1 MKKLKP
7 LYINGRLRES
17 RWHDDIVLRLGND
30 PGVSLSVRVKTPGID
45 NLEPVQLSVDFAK
58 ALGDVPEPYE
68 LLLTSAM
75 AGLRDLFPDEKTVEE
90 TWRIVQPILE
100 MDTSGDL
107 PTRYLGPKACNR
119 YDRFTRRMA
128 RTNRLTTYTSQP
140 ARFY

>member
-1 MKKLKP
+1 M
-7 LYINGRLRES
+7 
-17 RWHDDIVLRLGND
+17 
-30 PGVSLSVRVKTPGID
+30 RVKTPGVD

-100 MDTSGDL
+100 LDTPPEIYQPG
-107 PTRYLGPKACNR
+107 TWGPKRAIDMTASHGGWR
-119 YDRFTRRMA
+119 EPTV
-128 RTNRLTTYTSQP
+128 
-140 ARFY
+140 